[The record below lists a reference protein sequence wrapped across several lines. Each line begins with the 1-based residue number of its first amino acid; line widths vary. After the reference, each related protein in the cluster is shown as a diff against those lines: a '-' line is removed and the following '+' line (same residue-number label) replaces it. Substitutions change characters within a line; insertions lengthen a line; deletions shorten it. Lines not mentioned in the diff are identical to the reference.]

1 VLQAIRRN
9 FGLKALAVAL
19 AITAW
24 AYFHFSAAPSI
35 TAHFDQQLS
44 IPIVVTGL
52 HAGLV
57 ATDFSDRS
65 AIVTVEAPRNGPP
78 IKPDQISAVLDL
90 NDRLDPGII
99 NLPVRIVA
107 PDLVIKSLS
116 PASVT
121 LSVDRIDTRS
131 VPVSITYTGGNGS
144 IVVESSTVNPSVTT
158 VRGIASDLAN
168 VDAVKIEIPLGTKPG
183 DYDAMVRPVAADA
196 RGNDV
201 ANVQVSPN
209 LVRVSARFVA
219 STNSAGVR
227 P

>member
-57 ATDFSDRS
+57 ATDYSDRS

-201 ANVQVSPN
+201 ANVQVLPN

>member
-1 VLQAIRRN
+1 MLQAIRRN

-57 ATDFSDRS
+57 ATDYSDRS

-201 ANVQVSPN
+201 ANVQVLPN